1 MKDKIIGN
9 IEKKTG
15 VPHMAELLAERLTGS
30 ELNSLLLEVF
40 SQHLKTLT
48 PSGLLRQYRIN
59 RFVHP
64 APTDM
69 IGLLRSELKI
79 LELLK
84 THHFEPIELSPAAQ
98 LGSCSV
104 LATTDQKK
112 IVSATRHTEIM
123 ADATN
128 SLALH
133 IADIKKSSRPP
144 GQPAQLRFCT
154 VHRHIRTQPLKEKG
168 HTAHFKIGCLVSSGR
183 DTGDFEFEST
193 ALQEH
198 FLALSHLFREV
209 YGIEKIR
216 FKLQRRIGY
225 ADPARLLDKLI
236 ARLETAIPGLSLN
249 REDAPAPNNYY
260 KGLQF
265 KMIIDWDGRG
275 IEIADGGFVDWTQQL
290 LGNKKERLLISG
302 FGHGLL
308 FQLQA
313 GHHKEYKTSN
323 P

>member
-9 IEKKTG
+9 IEQKTG
-15 VPHMAELLAERLTGS
+15 IPHIAELLAGRLTGS

-40 SQHLKTLT
+40 SQNLKTLT
-48 PSGLLRQYRIN
+48 PPALLRQYRLN

-69 IGLLRSELKI
+69 IGLLRSELNT

-84 THHFEPIELSPAAQ
+84 THGFQPIELSPAAQ

-104 LATTDQKK
+104 LATTDQKR
-112 IVSATRHTEIM
+112 IVSATRNTEIM
-123 ADATN
+123 ADASN

-133 IADIKKSSRPP
+133 IADIKKLSPPP
-144 GQPAQLRFCT
+144 GQLRFCT
-154 VHRHIRTQPLKEKG
+154 VHRHIRSQPLKEKG

-183 DTGDFEFEST
+183 DTGDFEFESA

-209 YGIEKIR
+209 YGIERIR
-216 FKLQRRIGY
+216 FKFQRREGY
-225 ADPARLLDKLI
+225 AYPDRLLDKVI
-236 ARLETAIPGLSLN
+236 VRLETGIPGLSQS
-249 REDAPAPNNYY
+249 REDVPAPNNYY

-265 KMIIDWDGRG
+265 KMIIDWNGLE

-302 FGHGLL
+302 FGLGLL
-308 FQLQA
+308 FQLQN
-313 GHHKEYKTSN
+313 GSFKEYKS
-323 P
+323 